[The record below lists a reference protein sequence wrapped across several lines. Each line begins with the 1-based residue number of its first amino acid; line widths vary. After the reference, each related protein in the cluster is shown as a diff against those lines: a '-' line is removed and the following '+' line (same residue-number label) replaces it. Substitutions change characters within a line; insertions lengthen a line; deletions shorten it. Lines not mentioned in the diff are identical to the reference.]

1 MYDITLWMTYFKHY
15 ITVKKISQEGM
26 KRANS
31 YLKHGFAIYTA
42 IFFNYRNDIRINRE
56 KLK

>member
-1 MYDITLWMTYFKHY
+1 MILHYEWHILNITLLL
-15 ITVKKISQEGM
+15 KKISQEGM